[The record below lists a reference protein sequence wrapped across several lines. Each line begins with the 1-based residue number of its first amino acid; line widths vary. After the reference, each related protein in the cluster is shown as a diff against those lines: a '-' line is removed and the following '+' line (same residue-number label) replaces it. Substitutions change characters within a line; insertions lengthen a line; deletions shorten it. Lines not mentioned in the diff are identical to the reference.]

1 MRSLEERVRA
11 LLRRRSVIRVRM
23 NLLWIGE
30 LMLVLLLGAA
40 IEGALLPGSASTL
53 SPLVPLDLAVMIGAL
68 GATVP
73 IGELRLAR
81 TAILPT
87 ALLLVAQLVCLPAFA
102 FLIALALP
110 SPLIRQGLLV
120 TALAPAEITSGAMV
134 MIAAGDAIMAVRLMV
149 ASLILSVVT
158 IPLGLQ
164 LLGGLAVTVQA
175 SAILPELLL
184 IVLLPFLVGSIGR
197 QLIPRLAAFQVEFN
211 AICALAV
218 IFLTFV
224 VAAQIRALGMG
235 GSLASALGGAILLNA
250 FGYSLGWFLGGRF
263 DLPEG
268 QRRAAILSSGMRE
281 FGIATA
287 VAIAFLPA
295 GAAAVP
301 AIYGLVMLVTAG
313 AIASAMRRVRDKSE
327 VKEPTHAPRLQT
339 YDA

>member
-1 MRSLEERVRA
+1 MRT
-11 LLRRRSVIRVRM
+11 

-40 IEGALLPGSASTL
+40 VEGALLPGSASTL

-73 IGELRLAR
+73 IGQLRLNR
-81 TAILPT
+81 NEIWPT
-87 ALLLVAQLVCLPAFA
+87 VALLVAQLACLPAFA
-102 FLIALALP
+102 FLIGSAMP
-110 SPLIRQGLLV
+110 NPLIRQGLLA

-134 MIAAGDAIMAVRLMV
+134 MIATGDAIMAVRLMV
-149 ASLILSVVT
+149 ASLILSVIT

-184 IVLLPFLVGSIGR
+184 IVLFPFLVGSTAR

-211 AICALAV
+211 AVCALAV
-218 IFLTFV
+218 VFLTFV
-224 VAAQIRALGMG
+224 VAAQIRALGLG
-235 GSLASALGGAILLNA
+235 ASLVFALGGAIVLNA
-250 FGYSLGWFLGGRF
+250 FGYGLGWVLASRLGLSR
-263 DLPEG
+263 E

-287 VAIAFLPA
+287 VAITFLPA

-301 AIYGLVMLVTAG
+301 AIYGLVMLVSAG
-313 AIASAMRRVRDKSE
+313 AIASTMRRAGDKTAMTAST
-327 VKEPTHAPRLQT
+327 VA
-339 YDA
+339 